1 MNLLV
6 TGGCGYIGT
15 PLTQTLLAL
24 GHQVTVIDANWHG
37 CHLTTQPQLS
47 LRLARIQQL
56 ESYELEGY
64 DAIIHLAGLADSGEA
79 LKQPNLVW
87 ATNVEATTLLVE
99 RAINAGVPHFIH
111 CSDAAVF
118 GGSAV
123 DQARTEADPVHCD
136 SVLAKSLVHAE
147 RLLQSYRHDLRVDIV
162 RAGAVC
168 GVSPRMRLDLPVNLF
183 AMQALTRGRIT
194 VNEAGQSTSH
204 VHLRDLIRLFVT
216 LLDGQSLPAGLVHA
230 GFETC
235 NQLELA
241 LRVAAQI
248 SCDVEIGSHCAGT
261 SVQLDSSRLR
271 GLGFQPTYSI
281 DDAIWEIAAEY
292 RMGRLRDNERCYNT
306 RFRSIAAL
314 AA

>member
-24 GHQVTVIDANWHG
+24 GHQVTVVDAQWHG
-37 CHLTTQPQLS
+37 CHLPFHPQLS
-47 LRLARIQQL
+47 LHLGRLQQL
-56 ESYELEGY
+56 EAPELSAF
-64 DAIIHLAGLADSGEA
+64 DAIIHLAGIADAGGASSR
-79 LKQPNLVW
+79 PDLVW
-87 ATNVEATTLLVE
+87 ATNVEATTWLVE
-99 RAINAGVPHFIH
+99 NAINAGVPHFIH

-118 GGSAV
+118 GGAV
-123 DQARTEADPVHCD
+123 SDHARTESDPVHCD
-136 SVLAKSLVHAE
+136 GVLAKSLVHAE
-147 RLLQSYRHDLRVDIV
+147 RLLQGYRHDLRVDIV

-168 GVSPRMRLDLPVNLF
+168 GFSPRMRLDLPVNLF

-194 VNEAGQSTSH
+194 VNGAGQSTSH

-235 NQLELA
+235 NQLDLA
-241 LRVAAQI
+241 LRIAAQI
-248 SCDVEIGSHCAGT
+248 SCDLEVDALASEGL
-261 SVQLDSSRLR
+261 VPLDSSHLR

-292 RMGRLRDNERCYNT
+292 RMGRLRDSEHAYNT
-306 RFRSIAAL
+306 CFRSGAAL